1 MVVQESGI
9 GLSFEVLLG
18 ILAITTFLVGFST
31 VRLQASLQEWRERGE
46 RVVDRLLDQ
55 NNNDDLL
62 PLPSTLHTLTGTSKK
77 LKVDAIT
84 WISLIAT
91 LVSACLF
98 AIVSGEL
105 RESSTDIERA
115 VLTWM
120 NFLVVL
126 ILLVAL
132 VDIAV
137 VKYKARRESRQSPA
151 RLFAQLEVE
160 LRNWSRGAQQT
171 YFSSGRIANLCSD
184 FEELIPDWCW
194 MTLIRYDLQ
203 RFHSDGKPQHSQV
216 AFSADG
222 LDVRV
227 IPTWLVRLA
236 TFQFRSSREHIER
249 GFLPVL
255 LQPAVERIHRMSM
268 DDLDDWYS
276 LIAYVWSTALLQ
288 GTPLQSSVPLP
299 SITKEQLHRIN
310 LFRKETDDALAE
322 LSLRCFRRLG
332 HTNGPSLAEFQEL
345 FQTLQLPSLQ
355 QFNWQTKLMRRVLN
369 KIRPIVPG
377 SDNRK

>member
-1 MVVQESGI
+1 MVVQGTDI
-9 GLSFEVLLG
+9 ALSFEVLLG

-62 PLPSTLHTLTGTSKK
+62 PLPSTLHTLTGSSKK

-84 WISLIAT
+84 WISLTAT
-91 LVSACLF
+91 LLSACLF
-98 AIVSGEL
+98 ALVSAEL
-105 RESSTDIERA
+105 WNSALGTERT
-115 VLTWM
+115 VLTWL
-120 NFLVVL
+120 NVLVAL
-126 ILLVAL
+126 ILLAGVY
-132 VDIAV
+132 DIAV

-203 RFHSDGKPQHSQV
+203 RFHSDGKPQHSHV

-236 TFQFRSSREHIER
+236 TFQFRSPREHIER

-288 GTPLQSSVPLP
+288 GTPLQSSVPLAP
-299 SITKEQLHRIN
+299 ITKEQLHRIN
-310 LFRKETDDALAE
+310 RFRRETDDALAE
-322 LSLRCFRRLG
+322 IALRCVQRL
-332 HTNGPSLAEFQEL
+332 SSKSEQYSAEFRALIET
-345 FQTLQLPSLQ
+345 FQLPGLEPLK
-355 QFNWQTKLMRRVLN
+355 WRRRVVKILLSG
-369 KIRPIVPG
+369 IRPIALR
-377 SDNRK
+377 SE

>member
-1 MVVQESGI
+1 MAVQGTDI
-9 GLSFEVLLG
+9 ALSFEVLLG

-62 PLPSTLHTLTGTSKK
+62 PLPSTLHTLTGSSKK

-84 WISLIAT
+84 WISLTAT
-91 LVSACLF
+91 LLSACLF
-98 AIVSGEL
+98 ALVSAEL
-105 RESSTDIERA
+105 WNSALGTERT
-115 VLTWM
+115 VLTWL
-120 NFLVVL
+120 NVLVAL
-126 ILLVAL
+126 ILLAGVY
-132 VDIAV
+132 DIAV

-203 RFHSDGKPQHSQV
+203 RFHSDGKTENSHV

-236 TFQFRSSREHIER
+236 TFQFRSPREHIKR

-288 GTPLQSSVPLP
+288 ETPLRADTSVPQV
-299 SITKEQLHRIN
+299 SAEQLHRIN

-322 LSLRCFRRLG
+322 LALRCFQRLG
-332 HTNGPSLAEFQEL
+332 HTNGLSSVEFQEL
-345 FQTLQLPSLQ
+345 FKTLQLPSLE
-355 QFNWQTKLMRRVLN
+355 QFNWQTKFARRVLN
-369 KIRPIVPG
+369 NIRPTVPG
-377 SDNRK
+377 SDNRQ